1 MLGATP
7 MVFHKVNTKVVLDAK
22 LKRYESIYGGGK
34 RTRLLEPK
42 TNGIIRINNTV
53 VADITG

>member
-1 MLGATP
+1 